1 MAFVHGKL
9 GEFTFNSVVL
19 TSFCDSMEISIEVD
33 TAETTTFGD
42 AWKKFIAGTAGAS
55 ISISGS
61 WDPTTT
67 TGPASAIAST
77 LGSTP
82 KTFIA
87 EPGGAAVNQH
97 RTGSAICTSYTES
110 ADVGDKVA
118 FDAEFQVT
126 GAVTFE
132 S

>member
-1 MAFVHGKL
+1 MAFVHGRL

-19 TSFCDSMEISIEVD
+19 TSFCDTLEISIEVD

-42 AWKKFIAGTAGAS
+42 AWKKFIAGTAGAT
-55 ISISGS
+55 IDISGS

-67 TGPASAIAST
+67 SGPASAITAT

-97 RTGSAICTSYTES
+97 RTGSAICTSYDES
-110 ADVGDKVA
+110 ASVGDRVTFSA
-118 FDAEFQVT
+118 SFQVT